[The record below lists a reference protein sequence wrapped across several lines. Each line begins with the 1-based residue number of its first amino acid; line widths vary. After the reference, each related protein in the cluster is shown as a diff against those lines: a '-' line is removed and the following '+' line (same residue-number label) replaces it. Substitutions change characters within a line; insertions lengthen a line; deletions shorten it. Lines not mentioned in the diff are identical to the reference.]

1 MGYRLKRLP
10 HRRCLRLG
18 ISLVCAMVA
27 MMPSVA
33 QSAGASVNV
42 SATIIAPI
50 ILVKTADLAFGNFT
64 PTATAG
70 TVTLSPDGT
79 RTGSNVILSS
89 TAEGN
94 AASFN
99 LNGNAGSSFTV
110 SLPSSATLIGPGAS
124 IMHMNSFSTN
134 LTGTNIFGVGGS
146 VTTLKIGGILT
157 VGANQAFG
165 PYYGNFNLFVNY
177 N

>member
-1 MGYRLKRLP
+1 MRFGLNLTAQQRHSP
-10 HRRCLRLG
+10 HGAAL
-18 ISLVCAMVA
+18 IFAIA
-27 MMPSVA
+27 AIMPSYV
-33 QSAGASVNV
+33 QSASVSVNV
-42 SATIIAPI
+42 SAMIIAPI
-50 ILVKTADLAFGNFT
+50 VLVKTADLAFGTFT

-70 TVTLSPDGT
+70 TVTLNPDGT
-79 RTGSNVILSS
+79 GTGSNVILSS

-110 SLPSSATLIGPGAS
+110 SLPSSATLIGPGTS
-124 IMHMNSFSTN
+124 IMHMNSFITN
-134 LTGTNIFGVGGS
+134 LAGPNVFGIGG
-146 VTTLKIGGILT
+146 VTTLKIGGMLT

-165 PYYGNFNLFVNY
+165 PYYGNFNLLVNY